1 MFLMTKA
8 TMQISIKLKC
18 LKKKKRVS
26 WPLEGQPKKIKLCW
40 KLNYTNICTKKKM
53 GKADT
58 VSA

>member
-1 MFLMTKA
+1 MTKA